1 MHDKTLVREKLL
13 RWESVLQQYELP
25 SWDMLPGIDL
35 YMDQVLVLLTQ
46 YLNFLPKE
54 DDAGNVTTAAMINN
68 YVKQKVVPAP
78 IKKRY
83 NRTHLAFLI
92 ILCTLK
98 QTFGIASVQHMLPV
112 DAPEEA
118 VRSTYDAFVRLHKDV
133 SAEFLAQ
140 VRSAAA
146 PALLSEEADERAVN
160 GLILRSAISA
170 SLFRL
175 LGEKLITLT
184 APDEPPLKTK

>member
-1 MHDKTLVREKLL
+1 MHDKALVREKLL
-13 RWESVLQQYELP
+13 RWEGVLQQYELP
-25 SWDMLPGIDL
+25 TWDMLPGIDL

-54 DDAGNVTTAAMINN
+54 DGAENVTTAAMINN
-68 YVKQKVVPAP
+68 YVKQKAVPPP

-112 DAPEEA
+112 DAPEDA
-118 VRSTYDAFVRLHKDV
+118 VRDTYDAFVRLHKDV
-133 SAEFLAQ
+133 SAAFLAQ
-140 VRSAAA
+140 VRSVAA
-146 PALLSEEADERAVN
+146 PVLLSEEPDESAVS
-160 GLILRSAISA
+160 GLILRSAITA

-175 LGEKLITLT
+175 LGEKLIALT
-184 APDEPPLKTK
+184 VPGEDDKTK